1 MKKLFAICLL
11 AAVFAVPA
19 TFAQAAST
27 EAVTAP
33 EPGAP
38 GGPNPAKMIQRR
50 VQTMTTVL
58 SLTSAQQTQV
68 TTILTNSAAAES
80 GFHTSMRAAH
90 KNLKTAIESNDAASI
105 EQISNQI
112 GTLTAQTIAAH
123 AKTEAAIYQV
133 LSAEQQTKASQ
144 LGDDM
149 LGGFGG
155 PGPGGHGGP
164 RE

>member
-1 MKKLFAICLL
+1 MKKLFATCLL
-11 AAVFAVPA
+11 AVVFAVPA
-19 TFAQAAST
+19 TFAQAAS
-27 EAVTAP
+27 ADAATAP
-33 EPGAP
+33 EP
-38 GGPNPAKMIQRR
+38 GGPNPAKMIQHR

-58 SLTSAQQTQV
+58 SLTAAQQTQV

-112 GTLTAQTIAAH
+112 GTLTAQSTAAH

-133 LSAEQQTKASQ
+133 LTAEQQSKASQ

-155 PGPGGHGGP
+155 PGHGGP
-164 RE
+164 GGPR